1 MNEVGL
7 SADAATELGRLLDA
21 GPSVWQ
27 HAPETFMPAAPARHG
42 PVGGGGHRTAAA
54 QPLQPDWPMPAR
66 GGAPLRPAAPQY
78 PMWGDSGV
86 RQPVGYPG
94 LDQRGGLYAIP
105 QEVISG
111 RTL

>member
-27 HAPETFMPAAPARHG
+27 HAPESFLPAAPARHG
-42 PVGGGGHRTAAA
+42 PVGGSQRIPAVAA
-54 QPLQPDWPMPAR
+54 QPPPDWPLPGR
-66 GGAPLRPAAPQY
+66 GAPLRPVAPQY

-86 RQPVGYPG
+86 RPAVGYPG
-94 LDQRGGLYAIP
+94 MDQRGGLYAMP

-111 RTL
+111 RTM